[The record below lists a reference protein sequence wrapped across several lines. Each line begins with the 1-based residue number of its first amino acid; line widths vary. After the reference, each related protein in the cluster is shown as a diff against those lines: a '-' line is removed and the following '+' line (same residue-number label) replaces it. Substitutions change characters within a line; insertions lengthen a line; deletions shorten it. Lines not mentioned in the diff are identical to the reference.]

1 MDSIKHWNEQIGST
15 LKELLPS
22 KVYVDREPGFVAV
35 SMTKV
40 VEVQSENICVVCIDA
55 DEFEFEML
63 DAIFLPTPR
72 DEYLRDLISDIVL
85 DTSDGVESLFEVI
98 KETLGEHSER
108 VKREDYD
115 SWKKSYSK
123 DLNKMF
129 TKSLVDI
136 DVSDIKIEVVCIKGV
151 ENVVFVIFADGVSST
166 TALIEHVEEDD
177 IDETIDG
184 DDDIEEDLEDEI
196 SDDEDYE

>member
-15 LKELLPS
+15 LKELIPS

-40 VEVQSENICVVCIDA
+40 VEVQSDNICVVCIDA

-72 DEYLRDLISDIVL
+72 DEYLRELISDIVL
-85 DTSDGVESLFEVI
+85 DASDGVESLFEVI

-108 VKREDYD
+108 VKREDYE
-115 SWKKSYSK
+115 SWKKSYNK
-123 DLNKMF
+123 DLSKMF
-129 TKSLVDI
+129 AKSLADI

-151 ENVVFVIFADGVSST
+151 ENVIFAIFADGVSSA
-166 TALIEHVEEDD
+166 TALIEHAKDEDD
-177 IDETIDG
+177 ETVYG

-196 SDDEDYE
+196 GDDEDYE